1 MVSPE
6 WLDENIKTPEVRLFD
21 CTFFETE
28 TVERARHLFDK
39 EHIACSYQLLV
50 RGREFTQDFFTKI
63 PLQTTFSRLLTA
75 QGFSRGMHAV
85 LVDRDGRSALRVW
98 WLFQYFGHCRVSV
111 MLCRVEGWKK
121 SGRPMEYKTVRR
133 LVPAP
138 SSAFSSQV
146 VYKMQASLEEVQQ
159 AYEATLAAGRG
170 PQLDLDLAEALHA
183 GELASDQKMVIDQL
197 NLGNLNGHGAKRSD
211 EPPQLID
218 CRTALKKAP
227 AGFLKLSYQLFFENG
242 TVLTDQTKIKK
253 YFNEA
258 GVSPLRRAIV
268 CGDTGLDTLILC
280 FIFYLFSGKGIENCL
295 VGAGKLSQYPFV
307 EENKRAQREEAPAE
321 DGPEAK

>member
-21 CTFFETE
+21 CTFFENE
-28 TVERARHLFDK
+28 TIDRARHLFDK
-39 EHIACSYQLLV
+39 EHIACSYQLLL

-98 WLFQYFGHCRVSV
+98 WLFHYFGHCKVSV

-138 SSAFSSQV
+138 SSAFSSQI
-146 VYKMQASLEEVQQ
+146 VYKMQASLEEVEHV
-159 AYEATLAAGRG
+159 YNATLAAKNQGK
-170 PQLDLDLAEALHA
+170 PDPHLDLNLIEALHA
-183 GELASDQKMVIDQL
+183 GELASDQKMIIDQL
-197 NLGNLNGHGAKRSD
+197 DIGNLNRHGQAK
-211 EPPQLID
+211 
-218 CRTALKKAP
+218 
-227 AGFLKLSYQLFFENG
+227 
-242 TVLTDQTKIKK
+242 
-253 YFNEA
+253 FNEL
-258 GVSPLRRAIV
+258 P
-268 CGDTGLDTLILC
+268 
-280 FIFYLFSGKGIENCL
+280 
-295 VGAGKLSQYPFV
+295 
-307 EENKRAQREEAPAE
+307 
-321 DGPEAK
+321 